1 MEKHT
6 TKTGLF
12 GAVLVFAAVLLANP
26 VSAQDVYHPIADNCL
41 WSSSNEKYM
50 SAGDTV
56 LGGRT
61 YMKLYRQIGNQSF
74 EFNLEEAEYFA
85 AIRNDSVEKKVYAY
99 LPAGTWIRDLGDY
112 SVIQTDTAMEVLLYD
127 FSIKIGDTVC
137 YYSLGGSGYVA
148 KNYAVHAES
157 ANIYVGQ
164 HDNSA
169 VTHQYSIADTLV
181 YLSDNSSRCQ
191 ILLQGLSYYPEDNVW
206 IEGVGGIRGFDE
218 GTQMNLSDYGQRILL
233 CFSDSSEATFQTE
246 FDFDEDSDDCFS
258 NGFGGDLPEKEM
270 LDVRVYP
277 NPVTEQLHIST
288 RQFDNQSVVVNIFN
302 IMGVCVYSV
311 FLEGLGGDAEI
322 YLGFLPKGI
331 YIMKIEQ
338 SIKHFAYKII
348 KL

>member
-6 TKTGLF
+6 TKTSLF
-12 GAVLVFAAVLLANP
+12 GAVLVFAAVLLADP
-26 VSAQDVYHPIADNCL
+26 ASAQDDYHPITDGCI
-41 WSSSNEKYM
+41 WSVSNEKYIT
-50 SAGDTV
+50 AGDT
-56 LGGRT
+56 LLDGRT
-61 YMKLYRQIGNQSF
+61 YLKLFRQVGNQSF
-74 EFNLEEAEYFA
+74 EDNLEEAEYFA
-85 AIRNDSVEKKVYAY
+85 AIRNDPVEKKVYAY

-148 KNYAVHAES
+148 KTYAVRAES

-169 VTHQYSIADTLV
+169 VTHHYSTADTLV

-191 ILLQGLSYYPEDNVW
+191 ILLQGLSYFPKDNVW

-233 CFSDSSEATFQTE
+233 CFSDSSGATFQTE

-258 NGFGGDLPEKEM
+258 NGFGGDLPEGEALNFK
-270 LDVRVYP
+270 VYP
-277 NPVTEQLHIST
+277 NPVTDKLYISSYQLD
-288 RQFDNQSVVVNIFN
+288 DNDLSIHIFN
-302 IMGVCVYSV
+302 MTGIYVYGETTTETV
-311 FLEGLGGDAEI
+311 FDKGICIDFLPAGIYLVELEGS
-322 YLGFLPKGI
+322 
-331 YIMKIEQ
+331 KI
-338 SIKHFAYKII
+338 HFTRKIV

>member
-6 TKTGLF
+6 TKTSLF
-12 GAVLVFAAVLLANP
+12 GMALALAAVLLANP

-41 WSSSNEKYM
+41 WSVSNEKYM

-270 LDVRVYP
+270 LDFRVYP
-277 NPVTEQLHIST
+277 NPVTDKLYISSCQLD
-288 RQFDNQSVVVNIFN
+288 DNDLSIHIFN
-302 IMGVCVYSV
+302 ILGNCVYRNT
-311 FLEGLGGDAEI
+311 FEGLGVVKEI
-322 YLGFLPKGI
+322 NLDFLPKGA
-331 YIMKIEQ
+331 YMLLIEQ
-338 SIKHFAYKII
+338 SDINFTQKII